1 MGTNKSHVNE
11 NYQHACDSTK
21 FKLEGYRAPLSDCFT
36 PDELSGLFRFY
47 VLQAPIAKDKT
58 ALSTQRTLTSLGWNG
73 PSIKILER
81 KLLKASGITSFI
93 FIGSQTID
101 GTLENMALDK
111 EICAKHPRAVL
122 HKDVKLTLRED
133 NSIER
138 RSGDENRMQCLFRHL
153 RNGIAHGQTYL
164 FPTGLVLIE
173 D

>member
-1 MGTNKSHVNE
+1 MKIINTP
-11 NYQHACDSTK
+11 ATALK

-111 EICAKHPRAVL
+111 EICVEHPRAVL
-122 HKDVKLTLRED
+122 HKDVKLTL
-133 NSIER
+133 ER
-138 RSGDENRMQCLFRHL
+138 TTPSSAAAVMKTECSASFAIYEM
-153 RNGIAHGQTYL
+153 
-164 FPTGLVLIE
+164 GLHTDRRICFQPVWC
-173 D
+173 

>member
-11 NYQHACDSTK
+11 NYQHACNSTK

-36 PDELSGLFRFY
+36 PDELSELFRFY

-73 PSIKILER
+73 PSIKTLER
-81 KLLKASGITSFI
+81 KLLKASGLTSFI

-111 EICAKHPRAVL
+111 EICAEHPRAVL
-122 HKDVKLTLRED
+122 H
-133 NSIER
+133 
-138 RSGDENRMQCLFRHL
+138 
-153 RNGIAHGQTYL
+153 
-164 FPTGLVLIE
+164 
-173 D
+173 